1 MDSLNNAVIT
11 ARTLHRQEA
20 DLDAALLA
28 ATGLGNSG
36 EDIFRRGGPYLQRGV
51 ADLVPTAGLLDTYS
65 PEILCTIH
73 NYYDDEPMAYR
84 RSAAVT
90 ATR

>member
-1 MDSLNNAVIT
+1 M
-11 ARTLHRQEA
+11 
-20 DLDAALLA
+20 LA

-36 EDIFRRGGPYLQRGV
+36 EDIFRRGGPYLQRGA

-73 NYYDDEPMAYR
+73 NYYDEEPLAYQSTGGGNGYSLR
-84 RSAAVT
+84 TMTELTSGLGGN
-90 ATR
+90 